1 MGTGETTVN
10 VPGRWDAFELAPGFV
25 GDRFTN
31 GWSAALGAYA
41 TAMEAVQRLEHIARD
56 LQLINRAIS
65 IDTTTISSGT
75 ISVTKPRIDISELRV
90 NVPDLPVD
98 PQLIDA
104 TLDAFPDFPD
114 LVVGDIPAPNE
125 TYTSA
130 LLTALKAKFLAD
142 VQSGGTGI
150 SAAVENAI
158 FQRQSERDLLIHND
172 TMDEIA
178 ATVARGGYPI
188 PNGALRSAQ
197 DKELLNYSNK
207 RLDVSRDISIKS
219 FELAFQHTQFVMQTG
234 VTFEANLMGWAH
246 GVAVLASDVAKAVVA
261 MTIEAYKARSDGISK
276 KIIGI
281 IEKAKAKIEYNR
293 GLIEIFASKVNA
305 YGAKI
310 KGEGDRVNAVAR
322 GYEAEVGL
330 VKSIADFEIGK
341 AGIDLKVLDARMT
354 QALGN
359 ANIMIKDKETELK
372 SYEMLNSLKTDI
384 MKAIGSIAAQLGA
397 GAMAGIS
404 ASAHVSAQAS
414 ASYSVTGRWTW
425 TQADGWVLS

>member
-1 MGTGETTVN
+1 MATGETTVN

-25 GDRFTN
+25 GDRFTD
-31 GWSAALGAYA
+31 GWAAATGAYA
-41 TAMEAVQRLEHIARD
+41 TAMQAVQNLEHIASE
-56 LQLINRAIS
+56 LHLINRVIS
-65 IDTTTISSGT
+65 IDTTTISSGE
-75 ISVTKPRIDISELRV
+75 ISVDPPTINAALLTV
-90 NVPDLPVD
+90 NNPDMPVD
-98 PQLIDA
+98 PQLISA
-104 TLDAFPDFPD
+104 TLDAFPEFPD

-158 FQRQSERDLLIHND
+158 FNRESERALLVHND
-172 TMDEIA
+172 AMDEIA

-188 PNGALRSAQ
+188 PSGALLAAQ
-197 DKELLNYSNK
+197 NKELTEYRNK

-219 FELAFQHTQFVMQTG
+219 FELAFQHTQFVMQAG
-234 VTFEANLMGWAH
+234 VAFEANLMGWAH
-246 GVAVLASDVAKAVVA
+246 SVAVLASDVAKTVVL
-261 MTIEAYKARSDGISK
+261 MQIEAFKARSDGISK

-310 KGEGDRVNAVAR
+310 KGESDRVNAVAR

-330 VKSIADFEIGK
+330 FKSVADFEIGK

-359 ANIMIKDKETELK
+359 ANILMKDKEIELK

-384 MKAIGSIAAQLGA
+384 MKAIGMIASQIGA

-404 ASAHVSAQAS
+404 ASAHVSAGAS
-414 ASYSVTGRWTW
+414 ASYNVTGRWTW
-425 TQADGWVLS
+425 TAADGWVLS

>member
-1 MGTGETTVN
+1 MSIN
-10 VPGRWDAFELAPGFV
+10 AVPNRWAPFEDAPELV
-25 GDRFTN
+25 KDRFTD
-31 GWSAALGAYA
+31 GWSSATGAYA
-41 TAMEAVQRLEHIARD
+41 TAMEAVQALRHIASELR
-56 LQLINRAIS
+56 LINREIS
-65 IDTTTISSGT
+65 IDTTTISTGE
-75 ISVTKPRIDISELRV
+75 ISVDPPTIDASLLTV
-90 NVPDLPVD
+90 NNPDMPVD
-98 PQLIDA
+98 PQLISA

-114 LVVGDIPAPNE
+114 LVVGDIPPPNE
-125 TYTSA
+125 TYTSP

-158 FQRQSERDLLIHND
+158 FKRQSERDLLIHND
-172 TMDEIA
+172 TMDEIS

-188 PNGALRSAQ
+188 PNGALLAAQ
-197 DKELLNYSNK
+197 EKELLNYSNK
-207 RLDVSRDISIKS
+207 RLDVSRDVSIKS
-219 FELAFQHTQFVMQTG
+219 FELAFQHTQFIMQAG
-234 VTFEANLMGWAH
+234 VAFEANLMGWAH

-261 MTIEAYKARSDGISK
+261 MTIEAYRGRTDGISK

-293 GLIEIFASKVNA
+293 GLIEIFAAKVNA
-305 YGAKI
+305 FGAKI

-330 VKSIADFEIGK
+330 FKSVADFEIGK
-341 AGIDLKVLDARMT
+341 TGLDLKVLDARMT

-359 ANIMIKDKETELK
+359 ANIMIKDKEVELK
-372 SYEMLNSLKTDI
+372 NYELLNSLKTDI
-384 MKAIGSIAAQLGA
+384 MKAIGMIASQIGA

-404 ASAHVSAQAS
+404 ASAHVSASAS